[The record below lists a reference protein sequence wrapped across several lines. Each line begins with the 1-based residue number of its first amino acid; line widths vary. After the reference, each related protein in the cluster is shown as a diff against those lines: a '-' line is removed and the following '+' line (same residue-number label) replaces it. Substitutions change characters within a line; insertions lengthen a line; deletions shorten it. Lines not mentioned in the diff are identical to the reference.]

1 MDRQTFLESVN
12 QPQRLVSVPLAELQA
27 LALSYPY
34 SPNVRLMLL
43 LKSILEG
50 HPEEEAYLSRCAAA
64 MFDRAHLYD
73 IVQEIRSFGDG
84 EETLELRDLEELILP
99 AETPASPSRE
109 LELPNPMTSAEP
121 PVGSVP
127 DYFEEEEPQMETAVV
142 PPMMPNPTG
151 PNTPGIDDW
160 VNLAVSFMD
169 ATPIFPIEGPGV
181 AGEIR
186 PERPERFLTDQPP
199 AGMPST
205 LSDRLRRL
213 RRLKQQQTMST
224 EEKVTAIARHSVTT
238 HGAVASETLAKLL
251 VQQGQYQNAIKMYQR
266 LELLYPEKK
275 TIFAGLINELK
286 EKL

>member
-12 QPQRLVSVPLAELQA
+12 QPQRLVSVPLNELQA
-27 LALSYPY
+27 LALEYPY
-34 SPNVRLMLL
+34 SPNLRLLIL

-73 IVQEIRSFGDG
+73 LVQDIRTLADG
-84 EETLELRDLEELILP
+84 EETLELRDLEELMLP
-99 AETPASPSRE
+99 AKAPIAPPEELAMETQIPTSEPGAAGGAGIDEERE
-109 LELPNPMTSAEP
+109 LPMAAVADPPSGHLPEGFSTSEIDEWVALAASFVTVMP
-121 PVGSVP
+121 TFS
-127 DYFEEEEPQMETAVV
+127 ETGDIIPEA
-142 PPMMPNPTG
+142 
-151 PNTPGIDDW
+151 
-160 VNLAVSFMD
+160 
-169 ATPIFPIEGPGV
+169 
-181 AGEIR
+181 IR
-186 PERPERFLTDQPP
+186 PEKPEKFLAKQRPT
-199 AGMPST
+199 GVPST
-205 LSDRLRRL
+205 LSDRLKRL
-213 RRLKQQQTMST
+213 RKLRAQQSMST